1 MRCGMSDP
9 AAEPPIIQ
17 LRDVV
22 KLYDDGRVRA
32 LDGVTLEVGR
42 GDFVAITGP
51 SGCGKSTLMHL
62 IAALDRPT
70 SGTIVVNGRDLST
83 AGNDRFRREGVGLV
97 FQLHNLLPNLSA
109 VENIEIPMFSTG
121 KTYGEQRARARE
133 LLEAVGLASKE
144 KTTPPRL
151 SGGERQ
157 RLAIA
162 RALANRPPI
171 LLADEPT
178 GSLDSASVDRI
189 LELFRDIRARQ
200 GLTLVL
206 VTHDQHV
213 AAAADRIVYMRDGK
227 IVPAPEAGVST
238 AAS

>member
-1 MRCGMSDP
+1 
-9 AAEPPIIQ
+9 
-17 LRDVV
+17 
-22 KLYDDGRVRA
+22 
-32 LDGVTLEVGR
+32 
-42 GDFVAITGP
+42 
-51 SGCGKSTLMHL
+51 
-62 IAALDRPT
+62 
-70 SGTIVVNGRDLST
+70 
-83 AGNDRFRREGVGLV
+83 
-97 FQLHNLLPNLSA
+97 
-109 VENIEIPMFSTG
+109 
-121 KTYGEQRARARE
+121 
-133 LLEAVGLASKE
+133 KE

-213 AAAADRIVYMRDGK
+213 AAAADRIIYMRDGK

>member
-1 MRCGMSDP
+1 MSDL
-9 AAEPPIIQ
+9 AAEAPIIA
-17 LRDVV
+17 LTDVV

-32 LDGVTLEVGR
+32 LDGVTLAMGR
-42 GDFVAITGP
+42 SDFVAVTGP

-83 AGNDRFRREGVGLV
+83 AGNDHFRREGVGLV
-97 FQLHNLLPNLSA
+97 FQLHNLLPNLNA

-121 KTYGEQRARARE
+121 MTHGEQRARARD
-133 LLEAVGLASKE
+133 LLEAVGLGAKE

-178 GSLDSASVDRI
+178 GSLDSVSVDRI
-189 LELFRDIRARQ
+189 LELFRDIRAQQ

-227 IVPAPEAGVST
+227 VVPATEAGVGT
-238 AAS
+238 ATS